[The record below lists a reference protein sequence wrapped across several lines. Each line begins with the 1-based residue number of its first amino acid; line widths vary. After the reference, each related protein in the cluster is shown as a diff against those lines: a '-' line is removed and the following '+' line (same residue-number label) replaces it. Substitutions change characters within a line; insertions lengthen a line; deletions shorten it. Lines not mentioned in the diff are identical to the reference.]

1 MIAFF
6 RDVPVDACA
15 ADSGDMLLFQWG
27 TYDWGHGE
35 HFEIDMTRQ
44 FMGPSGED
52 DEISQLSLTFVF
64 TPDAQLRSLGQG
76 NRWCSSVDEVEAFR
90 RFVASSAPYRAVS
103 ERTDGNLELDY
114 EHV

>member
-1 MIAFF
+1 
-6 RDVPVDACA
+6 
-15 ADSGDMLLFQWG
+15 
-27 TYDWGHGE
+27 
-35 HFEIDMTRQ
+35 
-44 FMGPSGED
+44 MGPSGED